1 MKLDGSE
8 ASPMKAVVGEL
19 KTLRQSLRETVS
31 QYQKRIESDIDAVQQ
46 VVSQDLEVSKID
58 SGKLRDLRD
67 MLTVLRHAQVKSEKG
82 RRKDIK
88 KIEGI
93 VADLKILIEHWK

>member
-19 KTLRQSLRETVS
+19 ENLRQSLRETLS
-31 QYQKRIESDIDAVQQ
+31 HYQARLEGDIDAIRD
-46 VVSQDLEVSKID
+46 VVSQDLGSKID

-67 MLTVLRHAQVKSEKG
+67 MLTVLRHAQVKAEKG
-82 RRKDIK
+82 RRKDVK
-88 KIEGI
+88 RIEGV

>member
-19 KTLRQSLRETVS
+19 ENLRESLRETLS
-31 QYQKRIESDIDAVQQ
+31 HYQARVESDIDAIRD
-46 VVSQDLEVSKID
+46 VVSQDLGGNKID

-67 MLTVLRHAQVKSEKG
+67 MLTVLRHAQVKAEKG
-82 RRKDIK
+82 RRKDVK
-88 KIEGI
+88 KIEGV
-93 VADLKILIEHWK
+93 VADLKILIEHW

>member
-1 MKLDGSE
+1 
-8 ASPMKAVVGEL
+8 MKAVVGEL
-19 KTLRQSLRETVS
+19 ETLRQSLRETLS
-31 QYQKRIESDIDAVQQ
+31 HFQARIEGDIDSIRDA
-46 VVSQDLEVSKID
+46 VSQDLGAAKID

-88 KIEGI
+88 KIESI
-93 VADLKILIEHWK
+93 VSDLKLLIEHWS